1 MPEQDELK
9 ATRPDAGSPAPH
21 PALED
26 IAEAARMTGGAE
38 AFLSPTRAFN
48 YPHLEEGD
56 WPRDLDDRET
66 RGALGHL
73 ADIAENVSGCVTG
86 IRCHHGVP
94 DSAKPDL
101 DKIADLLTEAGRR
114 IGALGKET
122 PTQEPQAGSPARQ
135 ASMSFPRTPSASP
148 ADPGQPAATRSA
160 TSPAARPPR
169 P

>member
-9 ATRPDAGSPAPH
+9 ATRPDTSSPAPH
-21 PALED
+21 PVLED
-26 IAEAARMTGGAE
+26 MAEAARLTGDAE

-66 RGALGHL
+66 RGALEHL
-73 ADIAENVSGCVTG
+73 ADIADNVSGCVTG
-86 IRCHHGVP
+86 IRCQHGVP
-94 DSAKPDL
+94 DSVKPEL

-114 IGALGKET
+114 ITALGEET
-122 PTQEPQAGSPARQ
+122 PAQQPQAVSPARQ
-135 ASMSFPRTPSASP
+135 ASTSFPRTPSAST
-148 ADPGQPAATRSA
+148 AGTEQPAATRSS
-160 TSPAARPPR
+160 TSPVARPPM